1 MDIYFK
7 TVIAG
12 ITERTVIIC
21 LILAV
26 MTALAACRL
35 CKKGRLTVIAAVVL
49 PLFVSYLYFV
59 LAITI
64 IDRIPGEDYKYELE
78 LFWSYKAAMAG
89 TSWLLMEDFLNVVL
103 FVPAGVCLPILTKK
117 RLLAVALM
125 AALFS
130 ASIEITQLV
139 TKCGLFE
146 FDDIFH
152 NTLGAVA
159 GSMVANV
166 IERAIANAT
175 DNVKSDTT
183 VYF

>member
-7 TVIAG
+7 TVITG
-12 ITERTVIIC
+12 ITGRTVVIC
-21 LILAV
+21 LILAILIAA
-26 MTALAACRL
+26 TAWRL
-35 CKKGRLTVIAAVVL
+35 CKRGQLTVAAAVVL

-64 IDRIPGEDYKYELE
+64 LDCTPGEDYQYELE
-78 LFWSYKAAMAG
+78 LFWSYKEAMAG
-89 TSWLLMEDFLNVVL
+89 TRWLLLEILLNVVL
-103 FVPAGVCLPILTKK
+103 FIPAGFCLSMLMKK
-117 RLLAVALM
+117 RLWAVAAM
-125 AALFS
+125 FS
-130 ASIEITQLV
+130 AAIEITQLV

-159 GSMVANV
+159 GSM
-166 IERAIANAT
+166 IANAIERGIACAA
-175 DNVKSDTT
+175 DDIKPDRS